1 MLTCWSFDVDETLE
15 VSGGPITLQ
24 QLIDLKDNDN
34 IVGLCGNWAMVTM
47 QVKNWHHLFS
57 FLNAGCNNKVEFLK
71 NLKQYVPADRYVHV
85 GNILGVSGSSD
96 DKGSAEKA
104 GWDFLSETEFANGMR

>member
-1 MLTCWSFDVDETLE
+1 MNCYSFDVDETLE
-15 VSGGPITLQ
+15 VSNGPITLKM
-24 QLIDLKDNDN
+24 LIALKEEGH

-57 FLNAGCNNKVEFLK
+57 FLNAGCNNKVEFLT

-96 DKGSAEKA
+96 DKGAAEKA
-104 GWDFLSETEFANGMR
+104 GWDFIRESDFATGAR